1 MADHLLP
8 TSVDA
13 AVIGAGVWGLT
24 AAWRLAAEGA
34 TVALVDD
41 GEEPTA
47 AVAAGMLCPWSE
59 HEDDGDRDFYAALR
73 ASAAAWP
80 AFATEVETAA
90 GLPSGFHRCGSVYV
104 AARPEHLGAVR
115 RVRDTLARNGRPEDW
130 QDADQLTAVEPG
142 LGPAVSGGI
151 MLDDEHQADPAVL
164 VTALRAAG
172 RSAGVVPVAG
182 TAEIVRGGVR
192 VAGATI
198 AAGVVVNAAGHASGR
213 LSPRVPVRPVKGQIL
228 TLAPR
233 ADHPS
238 PLRRMVR
245 TPSCYLVPRPD
256 GRVVVGATQE
266 ERGDRDVTAAGL
278 LGLLEDALRIA
289 PELAELRLAGAAAG
303 LRPATDDLRP
313 AIGADADGLV
323 WATGGFRH
331 GVLLLP
337 LAGHAIVAAAR
348 GEALPGLA
356 RGFDPRR
363 FA

>member
-1 MADHLLP
+1 M
-8 TSVDA
+8 
-13 AVIGAGVWGLT
+13 
-24 AAWRLAAEGA
+24 
-34 TVALVDD
+34 
-41 GEEPTA
+41 
-47 AVAAGMLCPWSE
+47 
-59 HEDDGDRDFYAALR
+59 
-73 ASAAAWP
+73 
-80 AFATEVETAA
+80 
-90 GLPSGFHRCGSVYV
+90 
-104 AARPEHLGAVR
+104 
-115 RVRDTLARNGRPEDW
+115 
-130 QDADQLTAVEPG
+130 
-142 LGPAVSGGI
+142 
-151 MLDDEHQADPAVL
+151 
-164 VTALRAAG
+164 
-172 RSAGVVPVAG
+172 
-182 TAEIVRGGVR
+182 
-192 VAGATI
+192 
-198 AAGVVVNAAGHASGR
+198 NAAGHASGR

-313 AIGADADGLV
+313 AIGADDDGLV

-337 LAGHAIVAAAR
+337 LAGDAIVAAAR
-348 GEALPGLA
+348 GEALPELA

>member
-1 MADHLLP
+1 VADSLLP
-8 TSVDA
+8 TSVEV

-24 AAWRLAAEGA
+24 AAWRLAAGGA

-41 GEEPTA
+41 GGEPTA

-59 HEDDGDRDFYAALR
+59 HEDDGERDFYTALR
-73 ASAAAWP
+73 EAAAAWP
-80 AFATEVETAA
+80 AFAAEVEAAA

-115 RVRDTLARNGRPEDW
+115 RVRETLARNGRPEDW
-130 QDADQLTAVEPG
+130 QDADALTAVEPG

-151 MLDDEHQADPAVL
+151 ALDDEHQADPAVL
-164 VTALRAAG
+164 VTALRAAC
-172 RSAGVVPVAG
+172 SAAGVAFVDG
-182 TAEIVRGGVR
+182 TAEIAPGGIR
-192 VAGATI
+192 VAGSMV
-198 AAGVVVNAAGHASGR
+198 AAGVVVNAAGHAAGR
-213 LSPRVPVRPVKGQIL
+213 LSRRVPVRPVKGQIL

-266 ERGDRDVTAAGL
+266 ERGDRDVTAAGVFD
-278 LGLLEDALRIA
+278 LLEDALLIA
-289 PELAELRLAGAAAG
+289 PELAELRLAATLAG
-303 LRPATDDLRP
+303 LRPATPDLRP
-313 AIGADADGLV
+313 AIGADDDGLV

-337 LAGHAIVAAAR
+337 VAGDAIAAAAR
-348 GEALPGLA
+348 GEALPDPA

>member
-13 AVIGAGVWGLT
+13 AVIGAGVWGLA
-24 AAWRLAAEGA
+24 AAWRLAAAGA
-34 TVALVDD
+34 SVALVDD
-41 GEEPTA
+41 GGEPTA

-59 HEDDGDRDFYAALR
+59 HEDDGERDFYVVLR
-73 ASAAAWP
+73 TAAAAWP
-80 AFATEVETAA
+80 AFATEVEAA
-90 GLPSGFHRCGSVYV
+90 SGLPSGFHRCGSVYV
-104 AARPEHLGAVR
+104 AARPEHLGAVK

-130 QDADQLTAVEPG
+130 QDADALAALEPG

-151 MLDDEHQADPAVL
+151 ALDDEHQADPAVL

-172 RSAGVVPVAG
+172 LAAGLVPVAG
-182 TAEIVRGGVR
+182 TAEIVPGGVR

-198 AAGVVVNAAGHASGR
+198 AAGVVVNAAGHAAGR

-233 ADHPS
+233 TDHPS

-245 TPSCYLVPRPD
+245 TPGCYLVPRPD

-266 ERGDRDVTAAGL
+266 ERADRDVTAVGVFD
-278 LGLLEDALRIA
+278 LLEEGLHIV

-313 AIGADADGLV
+313 AIGADDDGLV

-337 LAGHAIVAAAR
+337 LAADAIVAAAR
-348 GEALPGLA
+348 GEAAAPLTAP
-356 RGFDPRR
+356 FDPRR